1 VPKTDA
7 EKRGAA
13 DSAAAMAAQPAG
25 HRKRYTSPSSSCS
38 RTSPF
43 TALVRALPTHGSR
56 RGDYG
61 KRSRQRGCTTGHRRW
76 HETTRDNTRQHE
88 TTRDNTRQ
96 HATTRDNTRQHETTR
111 NNTRQ
116 HETTRNNTQ
125 QHETTRDDAIQ
136 HNRRHRT
143 AALRHRTA
151 HPSAPRKRLKSIR
164 TLPWTRVRTVCPW
177 S

>member
-1 VPKTDA
+1 MSPACTAAAHSCDSSEYTRVPKTDA

-116 HETTRNNTQ
+116 HETTRYNTTDDTAQ
-125 QHETTRDDAIQ
+125 QRCATE
-136 HNRRHRT
+136 RHT
-143 AALRHRTA
+143 Q
-151 HPSAPRKRLKSIR
+151 APRGNVSNRYAL
-164 TLPWTRVRTVCPW
+164 CHGHG
-177 S
+177 